1 MYFSSTPELIR
12 GEFGEQL
19 NSNVRGF
26 EGTVLLIH
34 KMDREDKINSRKV
47 FLVFIFV

>member
-26 EGTVLLIH
+26 ERIALLIH
-34 KMDREDKINSRKV
+34 KMDRKEKINNRKV